1 MDTQV
6 KRYYQLKQKK
16 KELEAELQELHEQIM
31 SYCQE
36 QQASDIEIGSYR
48 VKLVLQERK
57 EYDDMKLYE
66 ALPDPEVWRLCSKTD
81 PSKLAGLVKLKVI
94 PEEKL
99 KDTYTLKPVTL
110 LKVEKK

>member
-6 KRYYQLKQKK
+6 KRYYHLKQKK

-36 QQASDIEIGSYR
+36 QQTSDIEIGSYR

-57 EYDDMKLYE
+57 EYDDTKLYE

-81 PSKLAGLVKLKVI
+81 PSKLAGLVKLNVI